1 MRGFSIEIEGDGP
14 IPSPSALTYVM
25 GLAQRASLTYPN
37 DPYEA
42 ILFIEYTLTQVVRA
56 SKPVIS
62 FQDFEVEVNMGK
74 KIILN
79 HKHGYNII
87 VTLA

>member
-1 MRGFSIEIEGDGP
+1 MAYSIEIEGDGP

-25 GLAQRASLTYPN
+25 GLAQHASLKYPKN
-37 DPYEA
+37 PYEA
-42 ILFIEYTLTQVVRA
+42 IMFIEYTLTEVVRA

-62 FQDFEVEVNMGK
+62 FQDFEVEINMGK

-79 HKHGYNII
+79 HRHGYNIT
-87 VTLA
+87 VTLS